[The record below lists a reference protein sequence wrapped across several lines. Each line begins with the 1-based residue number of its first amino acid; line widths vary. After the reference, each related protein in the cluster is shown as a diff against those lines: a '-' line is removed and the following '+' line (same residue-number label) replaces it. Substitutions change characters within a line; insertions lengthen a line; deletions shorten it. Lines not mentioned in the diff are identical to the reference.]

1 MMGVKYVALLG
12 IFLCLAGCE
21 TLGVGRDY
29 DFHAITDCAKQH
41 PPPPKADVDRLG
53 LLPVYL
59 THSGDVGDPAV
70 KQWFVDM
77 DACTAKYQAAKKK

>member
-1 MMGVKYVALLG
+1 MGMERALLMAVL
-12 IFLCLAGCE
+12 LCLAGCE
-21 TLGVGRDY
+21 TLGVGRGQ
-29 DFHAITDCAKQH
+29 DFHAITACAKLH

-70 KQWFVDM
+70 KQWFADM
-77 DACTAKYQAAKKK
+77 DACTANYKPADEKK